1 MLACAGS
8 PLQLGLFLFAFG
20 AAMGSLDVAINLH
33 AIEVEK
39 GSDRPLMSG
48 FHAQFSLGGFLGA
61 GLMTVLLSLA
71 LNLLAACLLGAV
83 MMLAVVWGAAPG
95 LLRDRPQAADSA
107 LALPRGKI
115 WLIAALTAIA
125 FLAEGGILD
134 WSALLITGTGK
145 VRQAHGGL
153 GYMLFA
159 MAMVAGRLGGDTLAV
174 RFGDGRLLRASGLL
188 AFAGFAVLLAV
199 SVPAVSLS
207 GFVLIGLGLANIVP
221 VLFRR
226 AGQQQAMPPAL
237 AVAAVTTSGYAGI
250 LLGPALIGFV
260 AQWWGLAAAFA
271 ALAGLLMLVVFSART
286 VSRQD

>member
-1 MLACAGS
+1 M
-8 PLQLGLFLFAFG
+8 
-20 AAMGSLDVAINLH
+20 
-33 AIEVEK
+33 
-39 GSDRPLMSG
+39 
-48 FHAQFSLGGFLGA
+48 
-61 GLMTVLLSLA
+61 
-71 LNLLAACLLGAV
+71 
-83 MMLAVVWGAAPG
+83 
-95 LLRDRPQAADSA
+95 
-107 LALPRGKI
+107 
-115 WLIAALTAIA
+115 
-125 FLAEGGILD
+125 
-134 WSALLITGTGK
+134 
-145 VRQAHGGL
+145 
-153 GYMLFA
+153 
-159 MAMVAGRLGGDTLAV
+159 
-174 RFGDGRLLRASGLL
+174 
-188 AFAGFAVLLAV
+188 